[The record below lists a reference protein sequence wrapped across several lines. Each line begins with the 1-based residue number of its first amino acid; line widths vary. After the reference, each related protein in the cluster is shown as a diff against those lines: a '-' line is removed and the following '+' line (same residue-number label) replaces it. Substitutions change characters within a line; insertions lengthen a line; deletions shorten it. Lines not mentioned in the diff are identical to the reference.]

1 MKKKEDLRI
10 IKTKTNLYRGLME
23 LMKNKTFEEIKVSE
37 ICSQSLINRSTFY
50 DHFTDKYE
58 LLQSLIED
66 LKEEL
71 IECLVVNI
79 KSDELKDYYMELIK
93 VLLEHIDNNKEIY
106 SAVVKINSNSIARDM
121 MTYSILDS
129 VSKEIDENFTN
140 SSKIP
145 TKLMVLFYTSG
156 ITNVIIESLNDPNNF
171 DKDQLYQIINA
182 LIPNQVLLEPK
193 K

>member
-10 IKTKTNLYRGLME
+10 IKTKNNLYRGLLE
-23 LMKNKTFEEIKVSE
+23 LMKDKTFEEIKVSE
-37 ICSQSLINRSTFY
+37 ICNQSLVNRSTFY

-66 LKEEL
+66 LKNEL
-71 IECLVVNI
+71 TECLVVSI

-93 VLLEHIDNNKEIY
+93 VLLEHIDKNKDIY
-106 SAVVKINSNSIARDM
+106 SSVIKINSNSIARDM
-121 MTYSILDS
+121 MTNSILDS

-140 SSKIP
+140 NSKVP
-145 TKLMVLFYTSG
+145 TKLIVLFYTSG
-156 ITNVIIESLNDPNNF
+156 IINVILESLSDPNNF
-171 DKDQLYQIINA
+171 DTNNLCQIIDK
-182 LIPNQVLLEPK
+182 LIPNQYLIEAK

>member
-10 IKTKTNLYRGLME
+10 IKTKTNLYKGLME
-23 LMKNKTFEEIKVSE
+23 LMKSKTFEEIKVSE

-93 VLLEHIDNNKEIY
+93 VLLEHIDKNKEIY

-156 ITNVIIESLNDPNNF
+156 ITNVIIESLKDPNNF
-171 DKDQLYQIINA
+171 DKDQLYQIINL
-182 LIPNQVLLEPK
+182 LIPNQDLLEPK